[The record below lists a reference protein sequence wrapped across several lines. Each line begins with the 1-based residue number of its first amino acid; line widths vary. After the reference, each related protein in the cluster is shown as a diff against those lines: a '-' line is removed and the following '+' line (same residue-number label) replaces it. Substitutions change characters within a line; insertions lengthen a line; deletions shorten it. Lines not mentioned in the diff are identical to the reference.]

1 MNLDVRHVQSK
12 SILTRTSGFLNGY
25 THSLNPYTG
34 CAYGCSFCYVR
45 QMPIALFRTKS
56 WGEYVDVKQNAN
68 ALLEK
73 ELVRAKKK
81 EPVFIFMSSSTDPYQ
96 PIEMKAEITR
106 SILTTLIE
114 NRPAFLFVQTRSPIV
129 QRDLDLFKELKD
141 QVFVSMTVETDD
153 DRIRKQFTPN
163 APAIRGRLKAL
174 EKLAT
179 AGIPTQ
185 AAVAPLLPSTS
196 HFPSL
201 LADYVERV
209 CIDDFFLGDG
219 SGGKRTSRLNIRSL
233 YDEKHVR
240 DWYDP
245 SARDRLKKRFL
256 TVFKDE
262 NVRMNQDGFLP
273 PAHLGL
279 NR

>member
-1 MNLDVRHVQSK
+1 MNLDVQHVQSK

-45 QMPIALFRTKS
+45 QMPIALFRTES

-73 ELVRAKKK
+73 ELIRAKKK
-81 EPVFIFMSSSTDPYQ
+81 EPVSIFMSSSTDPYQ

-106 SILTTLIE
+106 ALLTTLIE

-129 QRDLDLFKELKD
+129 QRDIDLFKELKD

-153 DRIRKQFTPN
+153 DEIRKQFTPN

-174 EKLAT
+174 EKLAA

-185 AAVAPLLPSTS
+185 AAVAPLLPSTPN
-196 HFPSL
+196 FPQR

-245 SARDRLKKRFL
+245 SARDRLTKRFL

-279 NR
+279 SR